1 MTSVDP
7 RLMANAI
14 RFLSM
19 DAIERA
25 GEGHPGTPLGAA
37 DITTALFTRHLKFNA
52 RDPLWFDRDRFVQ
65 SNGHGSMLL
74 YSLLYLTGYGK
85 IGLTRSSVSASSGPT
100 APATRNT
107 TRPRAS
113 RSRPAC
119 SARASPTPPH
129 GPGRSHPEPVVRPG
143 HRGPSYL
150 RAGRRRLPPRGRRPG
165 GRLAGRAPA
174 ARQADF
180 PVGRQPDHRRRRY
193 RSRPFRRHGRTLPRQ
208 QLACPGGRRA

>member
-37 DITTALFTRHLKFNA
+37 DIGTALFTRHLKFNA
-52 RDPLWFDRDRFVQ
+52 ADPLWFDRDRFVQ

-74 YSLLYLTGYGK
+74 YSLLHLTGYEK
-85 IGLTRSSVSASSGPT
+85 ISLDEIKRFRVLGSHCAGHPGIRS
-100 APATRNT
+100 R
-107 TRPRAS
+107 RRAS

-119 SARASPTPPH
+119 SARASPTPPAWLW
-129 GPGRSHPEPVVRPG
+129 PK
-143 HRGPSYL
+143 PS
-150 RAGRRRLPPRGRRPG
+150 
-165 GRLAGRAPA
+165 
-174 ARQADF
+174 
-180 PVGRQPDHRRRRY
+180 
-193 RSRPFRRHGRTLPRQ
+193 
-208 QLACPGGRRA
+208 